1 MEFPLSITATI
12 NSHEGD
18 FSRDIELRSALTFIV
33 GPNGSGK
40 THLLKGLKNSFQQYT
55 TKKVRF
61 ISAGRLGVMEEY
73 RSSYDGYD
81 YGNDRIDQVTHG
93 SKDYSTRRHNIET
106 ITGDLHTLSAR
117 PDILIKV
124 RERLQKLFKRN
135 INIDW
140 DAGSLKVSFARLGN
154 GNPFYSSGR
163 EASGLLH
170 LVGIL
175 SALYDDEVGV
185 LLIDEPE
192 VSLHPQLQAFLLKEI
207 SRVAG
212 IPSDENYQ
220 KIIVMA
226 THSTEMIK
234 LSKAADL
241 LSFIFCNDL
250 KEEPIHIPNDAGE
263 LKSEKIKSLVARLG
277 QEHKLALFS
286 KTPLL
291 VEGPSDVIICNSL
304 SDKLYLNL
312 EAAGSQILPING
324 KGAMPE
330 TVKLFR
336 LMGKTPTVLV
346 DADAFADGLD
356 LVLAYFGN
364 EQIRDI
370 ADNLASE
377 QGASG
382 ILDMTK
388 SIHSDF
394 CSLVQNNWED
404 IASVAQNHPY
414 FTLSEDKSLN
424 KKRSALC
431 TIFSEQ
437 SFNGDWNR
445 LRNRLCAL
453 FDIFEKTG
461 LFILRKGAIESYY
474 HDNNAITDKVDDA
487 VTESEYISSADNLE
501 SSYQDI
507 LNCLEYAS
515 NSEIIDES
523 RAIRDELLRFIAP
536 IHARYAE
543 GETNL
548 DEFSRPSSIF
558 NYRIDENKKLEISM
572 SSKVLD
578 VKGFPILL
586 SKEDDVRKIVN
597 SHLGLTKS

>member
-12 NSHEGD
+12 DSHEGY
-18 FSRDIELRSALTFIV
+18 FLRNIELRAALTFIV

-40 THLLKGLKNSFQQYT
+40 THLLKGLKNSFHQYT

-61 ISAGRLGVMEEY
+61 ISAGRLGPLEHYLSFYDIYE
-73 RSSYDGYD
+73 RSINVDD
-81 YGNDRIDQVTHG
+81 ATHG
-93 SKDYSTRRHNIET
+93 SKIYSNHRHDIET
-106 ITGDLHTLSAR
+106 INGDLHTLAAR

-140 DAGSLKVSFARLGN
+140 AAGKLKVSFARLGN
-154 GNPFYSSGR
+154 GNSYYSSAR

-234 LSKAADL
+234 LSKADDL

-250 KEEPIHIPNDAGE
+250 KEEPIQIPNDAGE
-263 LKSEKIKSLVARLG
+263 LKSKRIKNLVARLG

-304 SDKLYLNL
+304 LDKLYLNL
-312 EAAGSQILPING
+312 EAAGSQILPVNG

-346 DADAFADGLD
+346 DADTF
-356 LVLAYFGN
+356 
-364 EQIRDI
+364 
-370 ADNLASE
+370 ADNLNLVRAYFNNEEIRNNANNFAS
-377 QGASG
+377 QRGHSD
-382 ILDMTK
+382 ILHFAESVYK
-388 SIHSDF
+388 DF
-394 CSLVQNNWED
+394 CSLVQDSWED

-414 FTLSEDKSLN
+414 FTLSEDESLN
-424 KKRSALC
+424 KRRSALC
-431 TIFSEQ
+431 TIFGEHSL
-437 SFNGDWNR
+437 NANWNR
-445 LRNRLCAL
+445 LKNRLCVL
-453 FDIFEKTG
+453 FDIFEETG
-461 LFILRKGAIESYY
+461 LFILKKGAIESYY
-474 HDNNAITDKVDDA
+474 HDNHAITDKVDDA
-487 VTESEYISSADNLE
+487 VTESEYISSVSQNEIE
-501 SSYQDI
+501 STYQDI
-507 LNCLEYAS
+507 LSCLKYAS
-515 NSEIIDES
+515 NSEFIDES

-548 DEFSRPSSIF
+548 DEFSCPSSIF
-558 NYRIDENKKLEISM
+558 NYHIDENKKLEISM
-572 SSKVLD
+572 NSKVLD

-586 SKEDDVRKIVN
+586 NEDDDVRKIVN
-597 SHLGLTKS
+597 QSLVLK